1 MRGWIHN
8 LFLHRMVSQKKRW
21 KYCLGCHMED
31 TKVWVETPPFW
42 GGVWRIYNSA
52 HGRHDAQKRKDDT
65 HTQNVMWSECSDAF
79 ALTWNIS
86 ESFIVRPSWYKT
98 AWIVVVSSQKHIV
111 WGHHWSKVNW
121 WNYSWEI
128 TFWHVAFRITSSLLI
143 LLVYGCGTPKI
154 LSEHFAWKIKKNKN
168 TQTMEYFRRPFM
180 QITISISVIVSR
192 LGWCGPT
199 PTFIVQNPKWQ
210 PPTAWSHQN
219 LISSKWLCAGR
230 KL

>member
-1 MRGWIHN
+1 
-8 LFLHRMVSQKKRW
+8 
-21 KYCLGCHMED
+21 
-31 TKVWVETPPFW
+31 
-42 GGVWRIYNSA
+42 
-52 HGRHDAQKRKDDT
+52 
-65 HTQNVMWSECSDAF
+65 VMWSECSDAF